1 LQVQACFRLGQVHN
15 AIGDFDR
22 AAELLRRN
30 VKAADRES
38 DTLIA
43 DVQIQSQAWLA
54 RTLSE
59 LGTFA
64 EGRRNREE
72 TVRLATLAGRGHS
85 PVLAHGCLGRLYLN
99 KGDLEHAI
107 QVFDQGLVL
116 CRASGNWVWLPETV
130 GGLGYAY
137 ALQGRLAE
145 GRALL
150 EEASSETIRMGAL

>member
-1 LQVQACFRLGQVHN
+1 ALATALDDRARLVQVLTFITSGRRMTGDPDGAMAAGQKALDLAVQFGASALQVQACFRLGQVYN

-64 EGRRNREE
+64 EGRRHGEE
-72 TVRLATLAGRGHS
+72 AVRLATLAGRGHT

-107 QVFDQGLVL
+107 QVF
-116 CRASGNWVWLPETV
+116 
-130 GGLGYAY
+130 
-137 ALQGRLAE
+137 
-145 GRALL
+145 
-150 EEASSETIRMGAL
+150 